1 MKSPTSFEVV
11 RASAGSGKTY
21 RLVSRYLACCLVHE
35 DPRAFRHILALT
47 FTNKAAW
54 EMKERILTDLAKV
67 GTGTASKDF
76 VQELSDQTELN
87 ASTLAQ
93 RARALR
99 ATMLHRYGE
108 LSVMTLD
115 SFTNRLVKSF
125 ARDLALDQDYR
136 IELDQDRLVD
146 EAVGNVLDRIGAP
159 GEEEL
164 TELLKGFARLQVEEE
179 KDSRIRHPLTT
190 YGKEVLKESMRN
202 TLEALGDMTPEDF
215 RELSEQIRKDVKVEE
230 RELKARVK
238 VAMAEVKK
246 QGLVKKDVSR
256 GSLLTWLEKNQRG
269 EALAPTPTLQGMFD
283 EGVFTTQK
291 APQSIVDAVERVRPH
306 AEHVL
311 DQVLNMVPGTTR
323 GEAHVL
329 RKRLLH
335 KVDLVG
341 TLALISEEME
351 LVQESRNVRTFHA
364 LHERVARVVR
374 HNPVP
379 FLFERLGS
387 RYRHVFVDEF
397 QDTSVTQWQNLIPLV
412 DHVLSERNKTLVVGD
427 GKQAIYR
434 WRNGD
439 FRQLLHLPD
448 IIDDAEGAFSD
459 AEATFHDALDDQVLE
474 DNWRSGSLIVDWNN
488 RFFDAVRTRLPHGLR
503 EVYVDHRQNP
513 RKEFQGQVCV
523 EAIHDADRDTRNEL
537 LNDALIRRLRHHN
550 SAAGGGFAWSDM
562 AVLVRTNKQGALL
575 AQHMLNEGITPQ
587 TEDSLHVGRHPA
599 ALAVIA
605 LTRWVVDPN
614 EERHATAWLQ
624 CMAALEPTRIDE
636 SRELDVAVSWSTAD
650 GTGEDKRPRRRFDAA
665 QMIQRL
671 CPELNCTDRAHGPL
685 VSWIGH
691 ACEVMGVTG
700 RFDAYAEALMELA
713 REVTGTE
720 DGGLRGFLRSWDRQ
734 GHTRSIVAGGGDDA
748 VQVMTVH
755 KAKGLAFPVTVVVV
769 GDNKARDVKG
779 HVPVVLDPAVGMD
792 LPAALLKVSD
802 MKDTALDDV
811 AEAELDAALLDQLNI
826 VYVAMT
832 RPIERLDVLAQTAKM
847 EFDRTNPSSVS
858 QWVLAC
864 AEDASGKA
872 LTAHGDAVVHGA
884 NDRRVADPSETSSVT
899 SNKVLI
905 TQLRLGEKAA
915 QRVVMPANHPSQ
927 VHPDGLDEAALGTL
941 VHDLL
946 AEVKELGDWP
956 QIRSRFHARWTLNEV
971 DRSKVLGWVDAVFE
985 NERCRSFFSPGAVVE
1000 CEPEWMGDEGL
1011 MRPDRVLRNEDGWHV
1026 LDYKTGG
1033 EDVEAHARQVRKYM
1047 RTLEALESV
1056 QPRGWIL
1063 YLNPLRLVEVFP
1075 VETARIFE
1083 AG

>member
-1 MKSPTSFEVV
+1 MKSQTSFEVV

-21 RLVSRYLACCLVHE
+21 RLVSRYLACCLAHD

-54 EMKERILTDLAKV
+54 EMKERILSDLARV
-67 GTGTASKDF
+67 GSGEASEDF
-76 VQELSDQTELN
+76 VQELSDQTRLD
-87 ASTLAQ
+87 AKTLAK

-146 EAVGNVLDRIGAP
+146 EAVGNVLDRIGGE

-202 TLEALGDMTPEDF
+202 TLEALGDMSPEDF
-215 RELSEQIRKDVKVEE
+215 RALSQRIRKDVKAEE
-230 RELKARVK
+230 RELESRVK
-238 VAMAEVKK
+238 VALAEVTKE
-246 QGLVKKDVSR
+246 GLTKKDVSR
-256 GSLLTWLEKNQRG
+256 GSLLTWLEKNKRG

-283 EGVFTTQK
+283 DSVFTTK
-291 APQSIVDAVERVRPH
+291 TAPQSTVDAVERVRPH

-311 DQVLNMVPGTTR
+311 EQVMHMVPGTTR
-323 GEAHVL
+323 GEAHLL

-341 TLALISEEME
+341 TLALIAEEME
-351 LVQESRNVRTFHA
+351 QVQEVRNVRTFHA
-364 LHERVARVVR
+364 LHDRVAKVVR

-412 DHVLSERNKTLVVGD
+412 DHVLAERNRTLVVGD

-439 FRQLLHLPD
+439 YRQLLHLPD
-448 IIDDAEGAFSD
+448 VIDDDEGAFAD
-459 AEATFHDALDDQVLE
+459 AEATFNEALDDQVLQ
-474 DNWRSGSLIVDWNN
+474 DNWRSGSRIVDWNN
-488 RFFDAVRTRLPHGLR
+488 GFFDAVQHRLPAGLKD
-503 EVYVDHRQNP
+503 VYRDHRQIP
-513 RKEFQGQVCV
+513 RKEFEGQVCI
-523 EAIHDADRDTRNEL
+523 EAIHDQDKDTRKGL
-537 LNDALIRRLRHHN
+537 LNDALIRRLRHHK
-550 SAAGGGFAWSDM
+550 SAAGGGFAWADM

-575 AQHMLNEGITPQ
+575 AQHMLNESITPQ
-587 TEDSLHVGRHPA
+587 TEDSLHIGRHPA

-624 CMAALEPTRIDE
+624 CMAALDPERIDE
-636 SRELDVAVSWSTAD
+636 SKALDWAVTWTEGAD
-650 GTGEDKRPRRRFDAA
+650 GKRRRRFAA
-665 QMIQRL
+665 AEMMHRI
-671 CPELNCTDRAHGPL
+671 CPDLNFTERAHGPL
-685 VSWIGH
+685 VSWVGH
-691 ACEVMGVTG
+691 ACEVLGVTG

-720 DGGLRGFLRSWDRQ
+720 DGGLRGFLRSWDRK
-734 GHTRSIVAGGGDDA
+734 GHARSIVAGGGRDA

-755 KAKGLAFPVTVVVV
+755 KAKGLAFPVTIVVV
-769 GDNKARDVKG
+769 GDNKAREVKG
-779 HVPVVLDPAVGMD
+779 HVPVVLDPSVGMD

-802 MKDTALDDV
+802 MKDTALDDL

-832 RPIERLDVLAQTAKM
+832 RPIERLDVLAETAKM
-847 EFDRTNPSSVS
+847 EFDRNEPNTVS

-864 AEDASGKA
+864 AEDTSGKA
-872 LTAHGDAVVHGA
+872 FVASGDAIVHGA
-884 NDRRVADPSETSSVT
+884 NDRSTPAQKDKAMPSTAVVT
-899 SNKVLI
+899 SH
-905 TQLRLGEKAA
+905 LRLGEKAA
-915 QRVVMPANHPSQ
+915 QRVVMPTRHPSQ
-927 VHPDGLDEAALGTL
+927 VHPDGLDDADLGTL
-941 VHDLL
+941 VHLLL
-946 AEVKELGDWP
+946 AEVKAWDEWP
-956 QIRSRFHARWTLNEV
+956 QVRGRFHARWTLNET
-971 DRSKVLGWVDAVFE
+971 DRATVLRWADRVFE
-985 NERCRSFFSPGAVVE
+985 DERCRAFFAPGCLVE
-1000 CEPEWMGDEGL
+1000 CEPEWLGEEGL
-1011 MRPDRVLRNEDGWHV
+1011 MRPDRVVRNQDGWHV
-1026 LDYKTGG
+1026 VDYKTG
-1033 EDVEAHARQVRKYM
+1033 EVNVDAHADQVRKYM
-1047 RTLEALESV
+1047 RTLAALESTHA
-1056 QPRGWIL
+1056 RGWIL

-1075 VETARIFE
+1075 EETPRIFE
-1083 AG
+1083 AD

>member
-21 RLVSRYLACCLVHE
+21 RLVSRYLACCLAHD
-35 DPRAFRHILALT
+35 DPRSYRHILALT

-54 EMKERILTDLAKV
+54 EMKERILSDLAKL
-67 GTGTASKDF
+67 GSGKASEDF
-76 VQELSDQTELN
+76 VQELSDQTRLD
-87 ASTLAQ
+87 ATTLEK

-146 EAVGNVLDRIGAP
+146 EAVGNVLDRIGGE

-179 KDSRIRHPLTT
+179 KDSRIRHPLNT

-202 TLEALGDMTPEDF
+202 TLEALGNMSPEDF
-215 RELSEQIRKDVKVEE
+215 RAISQRIRKNVKAEE
-230 RELKARVK
+230 RELESRVQ
-238 VAMAEVKK
+238 VALDEVAKE
-246 QGLVKKDVSR
+246 GLTKKDVSR
-256 GSLLTWLEKNQRG
+256 GSLLTWLEKNKRG

-283 EGVFTTQK
+283 EGVFTTK
-291 APQSIVDAVERVRPH
+291 TAPPSTVDAVERIRPH

-311 DQVLNMVPGTTR
+311 EQVAHMVPGTTR

-329 RKRLLH
+329 RKRLVH

-351 LVQESRNVRTFHA
+351 AVQEVRNVRTFHA
-364 LHERVARVVR
+364 LHDRVARVVR

-412 DHVLSERNKTLVVGD
+412 DHVLAERNRTLVVGD

-439 FRQLLHLPD
+439 YRQLLHLPD
-448 IIDDAEGAFSD
+448 VIDDDEGAFAD
-459 AEATFHDALDDQVLE
+459 AAATFNAALDDQVLK
-474 DNWRSGSLIVDWNN
+474 DNWRSGNKIVDWNN
-488 RFFDAVRTRLPHGLR
+488 GFFDAVQSRLPAGLQD
-503 EVYVDHRQNP
+503 VYKDLRQDA
-513 RKEFQGQVCV
+513 RKAFEGQVCV
-523 EAIHDADRDTRNEL
+523 EAIHDADKDVRKEL
-537 LNDALIRRLRHHN
+537 LSDALIRRLRHHK
-550 SAAGGGFAWSDM
+550 SAEGGGFAWADM

-624 CMAALEPTRIDE
+624 CMAALEPDRIDE
-636 SRELDVAVSWSTAD
+636 SKELDEAVTWTL
-650 GTGEDKRPRRRFDAA
+650 GEDEKPRRRFAA
-665 QMIQRL
+665 SEMMRRI
-671 CPELNCTDRAHGPL
+671 CPDLNVAERAHGPL

-691 ACEVMGVTG
+691 ACEVLGVTG

-720 DGGLRGFLRSWDRQ
+720 EGGLRGFLRSWDRQ
-734 GHTRSIVAGGGDDA
+734 GHARSIVAGGGHNA

-755 KAKGLAFPVTVVVV
+755 KAKGLAFPVTIVVV
-769 GDNKARDVKG
+769 GDNKAREVKG

-802 MKDTALDDV
+802 MKDTALNDV

-832 RPIERLDVLAQTAKM
+832 RPVERLDVLAETAKL
-847 EFDRTNPSSVS
+847 EFDRTDPATVS

-864 AEDASGKA
+864 AEDTSGKSF
-872 LTAHGDAVVHGA
+872 LSNGDAILHGA
-884 NDRRVADPSETSSVT
+884 NDRRSMDSSEQESPSEAVVT
-899 SNKVLI
+899 TRL
-905 TQLRLGEKAA
+905 QLGEASA
-915 QRVVMPANHPSQ
+915 QRVVMPEGHPSQ

-941 VHDLL
+941 VHNLL
-946 AEVKELGDWP
+946 AEVKEHADWA
-956 QIRSRFHARWTLNEV
+956 RVRTRFKTRWTLNET
-971 DRSKVLGWVDAVFE
+971 DRETVLHWADRVFE
-985 NERCRSFFSPGAVVE
+985 DERAMSFFASGSTVE
-1000 CEPEWMGDEGL
+1000 CEPEWMGEEGL
-1011 MRPDRVLRNEDGWHV
+1011 MRPDRVVRNEEGWHV
-1026 LDYKTGG
+1026 VDYKTG
-1033 EDVEAHARQVRKYM
+1033 EVNVDAHAKQVRKYM
-1047 RTLEALESV
+1047 RTLAALESTR
-1056 QPRGWIL
+1056 PRGWIL

-1075 VETARIFE
+1075 DETPRIFG
-1083 AG
+1083 AD